1 MEETRTLETALEV
14 AQQQLA
20 AAEHALVAARERAH
34 REVTAAREQVQ
45 RLSMAV
51 YSLRDVLAA
60 QGVDPGQLPQVS
72 AHVSAEAG
80 TAHVV
85 GTAEGATLDTAAVDV
100 HQPTGLEPRS
110 STDRA
115 VAILADAGRPM
126 RMSELRRE
134 WVRRGWVNPN
144 WKTPDAAITM
154 AFHRARKARKV
165 GRMLDGSWV
174 LPMMVRD
181 ELARARHQDD
191 SGGGGDE

>member
-20 AAEHALVAARERAH
+20 AAEQELVAVRERAH
-34 REVTAAREQVQ
+34 REVTRARERVQ

-60 QGVDPGQLPQVS
+60 QGVDPGQLPRVS
-72 AHVSAEAG
+72 VQFFGEVEPTHAI
-80 TAHVV
+80 
-85 GTAEGATLDTAAVDV
+85 GATAGVRAETAPVEG
-100 HQPTGLEPRS
+100 HQSMEREPLS
-110 STDRA
+110 TTDRA

-126 RMSELRRE
+126 RMPELRAE
-134 WVRRGWVNPN
+134 WARRGWVNPR

-154 AFHRARKARKV
+154 AFHRARKAGRV

-181 ELARARHQDD
+181 ELARGREQEDTD
-191 SGGGGDE
+191 GGGEK